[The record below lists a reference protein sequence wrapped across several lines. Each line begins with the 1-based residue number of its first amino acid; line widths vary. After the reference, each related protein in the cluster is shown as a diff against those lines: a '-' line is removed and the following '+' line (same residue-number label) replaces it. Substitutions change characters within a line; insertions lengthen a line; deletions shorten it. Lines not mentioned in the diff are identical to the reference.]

1 MLSPTPSQTEQK
13 RKEKKTK
20 RNETKRSKTKQNKT
34 KQNKTK
40 QNKTKQNKTKQNKTK
55 QSNAQQSK
63 AKQNKTKQRNETKII
78 SFRVFAVLVFLYENV
93 NGILRKSH
101 CTNYSSLLQE
111 SKYFLAW
118 FKHNQNTHWHSH
130 ITSTQAL
137 TCTDSSTHSQIH
149 TTCMRTGISTPP
161 AHTMACGLLLT
172 VNTC

>member
-1 MLSPTPSQTEQK
+1 MFFSYLKQLLVFTISKCGHALP
-13 RKEKKTK
+13 K
-20 RNETKRSKTKQNKT
+20 RNETKTKQSKAKQSKTKQSKAKQNKT
-34 KQNKTK
+34 KQNK
-40 QNKTKQNKTKQNKTK
+40 
-55 QSNAQQSK
+55 A
-63 AKQNKTKQRNETKII
+63 KQRNETKII

-111 SKYFLAW
+111 SKHFLAW

-130 ITSTQAL
+130 ITSTQTL
-137 TCTDSSTHSQIH
+137 TSTHSQIH

-161 AHTMACGLLLT
+161 AHTMACGLLVS